1 MAVVVKPLGRGII
14 AMMQEGWVASNMQ
27 ERAERVAATA
37 RANAPVQS
45 GEYQESIE
53 VIVEMHPERAAAHVS
68 SSAPHAMLVEANTG
82 NLLRALGSA

>member
-14 AMMQEGWVASNMQ
+14 AMMKEGWIASNMA

-45 GEYQESIE
+45 GEYQSSIE
-53 VIVEMHPERAAAHVS
+53 VIVEEHPERAAAHVTS
-68 SSAPHAMLVEANTG
+68 DAPHAMLVEANTG